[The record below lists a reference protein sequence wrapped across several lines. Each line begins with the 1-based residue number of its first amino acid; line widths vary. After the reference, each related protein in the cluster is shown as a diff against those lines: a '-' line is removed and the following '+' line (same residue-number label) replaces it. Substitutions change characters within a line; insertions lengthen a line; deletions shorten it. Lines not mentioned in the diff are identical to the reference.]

1 MQQESAQLG
10 PQEAELEEGFV
21 NVAGTRV
28 FYLHAGSGPPML
40 LIHGLVGSS
49 ANWRD
54 IIPALAQHS
63 SVYAIDLVN
72 MGRSQRVGGLD
83 PRLHATARRIAAV
96 MDALHLAQAD
106 IVAHSHGGAIA
117 LMLAALYPRRVRRL
131 ILFAPAN
138 PFSRSSDP
146 MIRLYST
153 PWGGLLAWTLP
164 YLPAR
169 LQRIA
174 LGKLYGGPDRVLDR
188 CLHEIVHCL
197 RNPGTL
203 RHVLCI
209 LRCWFT
215 EMPKLGMAIRRIRR
229 KPILLIWGD
238 RDVTV
243 SLRSGTKLHRKLHAD
258 LVVVPGCG
266 HSVFEEMPEQSNQ
279 VVLDWLAKHP
289 LVPTSTIKTT
299 PVRVGRA
306 HHSNHTSPTLHETG
320 GVWLGHESTS
330 PASPA
335 VHEIS

>member
-1 MQQESAQLG
+1 
-10 PQEAELEEGFV
+10 EGYV
-21 NVAGTRV
+21 NIPGARV
-28 FYLHAGSGPPML
+28 FYIHAGSGPPML

-117 LMLAALYPRRVRRL
+117 LMLAALYPKRVRRL

-188 CLHEIVHCL
+188 CLQEIVHCL

-215 EMPKLGMAIRRIRR
+215 EMPKLGMALRRIRR
-229 KPILLIWGD
+229 KPILLVWGD

-266 HSVFEEMPEQSNQ
+266 HSVFEEMPEQSNRIL
-279 VVLDWLAKHP
+279 LDWLAKNP
-289 LVPTSTIKTT
+289 LTAVTVAKSKRRAPAHNGTVQHLRQSS
-299 PVRVGRA
+299 PAVRE
-306 HHSNHTSPTLHETG
+306 SG
-320 GVWLGHESTS
+320 GVWLGDQSGS
-330 PASPA
+330 PASPV